1 MNLYESICA
10 AAGHDPIEKIIRDFY
25 TRAFSD
31 GIIGHFFFGHDHNEL
46 VAKQTAFAIALLGGP
61 PKYQGKPLAAAHRT
75 LGIRNAHFGRRQVL
89 MREVL
94 EEHKIPNV
102 FINEWLDRE
111 EKLRPLV
118 ISGAN
123 PPPCK

>member
-1 MNLYESICA
+1 
-10 AAGHDPIEKIIRDFY
+10 
-25 TRAFSD
+25 
-31 GIIGHFFFGHDHNEL
+31 
-46 VAKQTAFAIALLGGP
+46 
-61 PKYQGKPLAAAHRT
+61 
-75 LGIRNAHFGRRQVL
+75 